1 MGMHIAFI
9 GLGNMGQPMAAN
21 ILRAG
26 WSCTVHDLRIEA
38 ASALLELGATWAET
52 AASAVVGA
60 DVVFTMLPG
69 PKQVLS
75 VMIGEGQVLAAMQPG
90 SVWCDLST
98 SSAEAARQVQA
109 QADLLG
115 ISVMEAPVAG
125 MVRGA
130 TDGSLQMFAAGPIEV
145 FERVKPLLEVMGDKN
160 RVQYVGV
167 NGAGYAVKLLLNLVW
182 FSHEVVAAEALTM
195 GVRAGVDLGVLH
207 RALTAGPA
215 NSTVLEHDILPT
227 LNHGDYDTSFTMGLV
242 CKDLGLATDL
252 ARDTGTPAELT
263 ALVEQIFRRAL
274 ATYGPQAGELSA
286 IALYED
292 LTKTPL
298 RFAAA
303 TPEPVPA

>member
-1 MGMHIAFI
+1 MNRMHIGFI

-21 ILRAG
+21 LLRAG
-26 WSCTVHDLRIEA
+26 YTCTVFDLRTEA
-38 ASALLELGATWAET
+38 GAELVALGASWAPT
-52 AASAVVGA
+52 AAAAATGA

-69 PKQVLS
+69 PAHVQD
-75 VMIGEGQVLAAMQPG
+75 VMIGDGGVLNAMKSG

-98 SSAEAARQVQA
+98 SSAAAARKVQA
-109 QADLLG
+109 RADTRS

-130 TDGSLQMFAAGPIEV
+130 TDGSLQMFAAGDV
-145 FERVKPLLEVMGDKN
+145 ATFERVKPLLEVMGDKN
-160 RVQYVGV
+160 RVQYVGT
-167 NGAGYAVKLLLNLVW
+167 NGSGYAVKLLLNLVW
-182 FSHEVVAAEALTM
+182 FAHEVVAAEALTM
-195 GVRAGVDLGVLH
+195 GVRAGVDLSVLH

-227 LNHGDYDTSFTMGLV
+227 LNHGDYDESFTLGLV

-274 ATYGPQAGELSA
+274 ATYGPMAGELSA

-292 LTKTPL
+292 VTKTQL
-298 RFAAA
+298 RFASVS
-303 TPEPVPA
+303 VPAA

>member
-1 MGMHIAFI
+1 MRIGFI

-21 ILRAG
+21 LLRAG
-26 WSCTVHDLRIEA
+26 YVCSVFDLRREA
-38 ASALLELGATWAET
+38 ATELEQLGATWVST
-52 AASAVVGA
+52 AAAAAAGA

-69 PKQVLS
+69 PAHVHD
-75 VMIGEGQVLAAMQPG
+75 VMIGDGGVLDAMKPN
-90 SVWCDLST
+90 SIWCDLST
-98 SSAEAARQVQA
+98 SSAAAARTVQERA
-109 QADLLG
+109 VLRH

-130 TDGSLQMFAAGPIEV
+130 TDGSLQMFAAGDV
-145 FERVKPLLEVMGDKN
+145 ATFERVKPLLEVMGDKN
-160 RVQYVGV
+160 RVQYVGT
-167 NGAGYAVKLLLNLVW
+167 NGCGYAVKLLLNLVW
-182 FSHEVVAAEALTM
+182 FSHEIVAAEALTM

-215 NSTVLEHDILPT
+215 NSAVLEHDILPT
-227 LNHGDYDTSFTMGLV
+227 LHHGDYDESFTLGLV

-274 ATYGPQAGELSA
+274 ATYGPTAGELSA

-292 LTKTPL
+292 VTKTPL
-298 RFAAA
+298 RFSAPSAA
-303 TPEPVPA
+303 

>member
-1 MGMHIAFI
+1 MHIGFI
-9 GLGNMGQPMAAN
+9 GLGNMGGPMAAN
-21 ILRAG
+21 LLRAG
-26 WSCTVHDLRIEA
+26 WSCSVHDLRRETAQELEVLGARWAPTAAEA
-38 ASALLELGATWAET
+38 AI
-52 AASAVVGA
+52 GA

-69 PKQVLS
+69 PNQVHE
-75 VMIGEGQVLAAMQPG
+75 VMIGEDGVIASMSPG
-90 SVWCDLST
+90 SIWCDLST
-98 SSAEAARQVQA
+98 SSAATARNIQLRAELRGV
-109 QADLLG
+109 G
-115 ISVMEAPVAG
+115 VMEAPVAG

-130 TDGSLQMFAAGPIEV
+130 TDGSLQMFAAGPPDIYA
-145 FERVKPLLEVMGDKN
+145 RVRPLLHVMGDPD
-160 RVQYVGV
+160 RVQYVGL

-195 GVRAGVDLGVLH
+195 GVRAGVDLRVLH

-215 NSTVLEHDILPT
+215 NSTVLERDILPT
-227 LNHGDYDTSFTMGLV
+227 LNHGDYDESFALGLV

-274 ATYGPQAGELSA
+274 ATYGPKAGELSA

-298 RFAAA
+298 RFAEAVA
-303 TPEPVPA
+303 